1 MFARRISMKFA
12 GAVLKVEQ
20 LMQCTAGEM
29 ALLSEQE
36 VIGMCS
42 TWASISVPCKEE
54 FHYRA
59 SNRTFNGVE
68 LYYIEQSGL
77 VVNANMGSQDISC
90 LINVVDGVVTK
101 KTESAEFVYTP
112 NTGQQTFVFHS
123 EEYAVYRHFNSAI
136 WMLPIVKPKVK
147 KSQKEVGANL
157 IDNFSFSDLVAFSTL
172 PEGPAFASKILN
184 QQECAKI
191 DQRYTGVY
199 SKVLSCL
206 IQRQYSLDQIAYETG
221 LPVSTLSK
229 FRIGNISIMEFVRS
243 YRRERIRERL
253 KHSDHHSVA
262 REEGFSS
269 KYKMLDF
276 LNRDNA
282 YKSSV
287 VE

>member
-1 MFARRISMKFA
+1 MKFSA
-12 GAVLKVEQ
+12 RIHEVEHIIQ
-20 LMQCTAGEM
+20 SAPREM
-29 ALLSEQE
+29 AQISEAC
-36 VIGMCS
+36 VAKMCS
-42 TWASISVPCKEE
+42 TWASITVPCKDE

-59 SNRTFNGVE
+59 SSRTFNGVE

-77 VVNANMGSQDISC
+77 VVDANMGSPDISC
-90 LINVVDGVVTK
+90 LIHLVDGVITK
-101 KTESAEFVYTP
+101 ETESAEFDYTP
-112 NTGQQTFVFHS
+112 NTGTQTFVFHS
-123 EEYAVYRHFNSAI
+123 KEYAVHRHFNSAI
-136 WMLPIVKPKVK
+136 WMLPLVKAKVN

-157 IDNFSFSDLVAFSTL
+157 INNFSFSDLVAFSTL
-172 PEGPAFASKILN
+172 PEGPAIVSKMLYK
-184 QQECAKI
+184 QECAKV

-199 SKVLSCL
+199 SKILSCL
-206 IQRQYSLDQIAYETG
+206 IGRQYSLEQIAYETG

-229 FRIGNISIMEFVRS
+229 FRIGNIPVMEFVRS
-243 YRRERIRERL
+243 YRRERIRESL